1 MLWKKGW
8 YETRIRLLFVLA
20 LVVVITVLTMDPAPP
35 GAGSG
40 PLVGATMLPAMFA
53 AFLLAGAGVKTQLG
67 GLQRSKGLHGSMYYT
82 LSLPVTRTRL
92 FNVRVSLG
100 LAETAVIQIL
110 TISAIWLVHAP
121 PGPNATPSDMFKHVV
136 VSLPSDM
143 FKHEVVAFFCVT
155 AVYSLGVFFATFLDE
170 VYQHWATV
178 FTVVGTIVIL
188 SRVPL
193 PAWMQNFL
201 VVSQASPLNTHTMP
215 WMAMAVLLGLSGM
228 LLLIALKIV
237 RSLEY

>member
-1 MLWKKGW
+1 M
-8 YETRIRLLFVLA
+8 
-20 LVVVITVLTMDPAPP
+20 
-35 GAGSG
+35 
-40 PLVGATMLPAMFA
+40 VGATMIPAMLA
-53 AFLLAGAGVKTQLG
+53 ALLLAGAGVKTQLG

-100 LAETAVIQIL
+100 LAETAVIQVL
-110 TISAIWLVHAP
+110 TFCAIWLVHPA
-121 PGPNATPSDMFKHVV
+121 PGPNNAM
-136 VSLPSDM
+136 PSDM

-155 AVYSLGVFFATFLDE
+155 AVYSLGVFFAAFLDE
-170 VYQHWATV
+170 VYQHWASI

-193 PAWMQNFL
+193 PASMQAFL
-201 VVSQASPLNTHTMP
+201 VLSLASPLNTHTLP
-215 WMAMAVLLGLSGM
+215 WIAMAVLLGLSGM

>member
-20 LVVVITVLTMDPAPP
+20 VVVVIAVLTMSPPPA

-40 PLVGATMLPAMFA
+40 PLVGATTIPAMLA
-53 AFLLAGAGVKTQLG
+53 ALLLAGAGVKTQLG

-82 LSLPVTRTRL
+82 LSLPVKRTRL

-100 LAETAVIQIL
+100 LAETAGIL
-110 TISAIWLVHAP
+110 VLTWSALWLVNPAIRLS
-121 PGPNATPSDMFKHVV
+121 ATPSDMFKQG
-136 VSLPSDM
+136 
-143 FKHEVVAFFCVT
+143 VATFFCVT
-155 AVYSLGVFFATFLDE
+155 AVYSLGVFFAAFLDD
-170 VYQHWATV
+170 VYQHWATI

-188 SRVPL
+188 IRVPL
-193 PAWMQNFL
+193 PAWMQTFL
-201 VVSQASPLNTHTMP
+201 VLSLASPLNTHTMP
-215 WMAMAVLLGLSGM
+215 WMAMAVLLGLSAM

>member
-8 YETRIRLLFVLA
+8 YETRTRLLMVLA
-20 LVVVITVLTMDPAPP
+20 LVVVITVLTMGPPPPAA
-35 GAGSG
+35 AGLG
-40 PLVGATMLPAMFA
+40 PLVGATTMPAMFA
-53 AFLLAGAGVKTQLG
+53 AILLAGAGVKTQLG

-82 LSLPVTRTRL
+82 LSLPVKRTRL

-100 LAETAVIQIL
+100 LAETAGIL
-110 TISAIWLVHAP
+110 VLTWSALWLVNPAIRLS
-121 PGPNATPSDMFKHVV
+121 ATPFDMFKQGVV
-136 VSLPSDM
+136 T
-143 FKHEVVAFFCVT
+143 FFCVT
-155 AVYSLGVFFATFLDE
+155 VVYSLGVFFAAFLDD

-193 PAWMQNFL
+193 PASMNAFL
-201 VVSQASPLNTHTMP
+201 VLSLTSPLTTHTMP
-215 WMAMAVLLGLSGM
+215 WTAMAVLLGLSGM

>member
-20 LVVVITVLTMDPAPP
+20 VVVVIAVLTMSPPPA

-40 PLVGATMLPAMFA
+40 PLVGATTIPAMLA
-53 AFLLAGAGVKTQLG
+53 ALLLAGAGVKTQLG

-82 LSLPVTRTRL
+82 LSLPVKRTRL

-100 LAETAVIQIL
+100 LAETAGIL
-110 TISAIWLVHAP
+110 VLTWAALWLVNPNIRLHAI
-121 PGPNATPSDMFKHVV
+121 PSDMFKQG
-136 VSLPSDM
+136 
-143 FKHEVVAFFCVT
+143 VATFFCAM
-155 AVYSLGVFFATFLDE
+155 AVYSLGVFFSAFLDE

-188 SRVPL
+188 NRVPL

-201 VVSQASPLNTHTMP
+201 VLSLASPLNTHTMP
-215 WMAMAVLLGLSGM
+215 WTAMAVLLGLSGM
-228 LLLIALKIV
+228 LLMIALKIV

>member
-20 LVVVITVLTMDPAPP
+20 VVVVITIMTMSPSPPPP
-35 GAGSG
+35 GEGIG
-40 PLVGATMLPAMFA
+40 PLVGVTTIPAMA
-53 AFLLAGAGVKTQLG
+53 AALLLAGAGVKTQLG

-100 LAETAVIQIL
+100 LAETAVIQVL
-110 TISAIWLVHAP
+110 TFSAILLVHLHPA
-121 PGPNATPSDMFKHVV
+121 PGPNAM
-136 VSLPSDM
+136 PSDM

-155 AVYSLGVFFATFLDE
+155 AVYSLGVFFAAFLDD
-170 VYQHWATV
+170 VYQHWATI

-188 SRVPL
+188 NRVPL
-193 PAWMQNFL
+193 PAWMQSSL
-201 VVSQASPLNTHTMP
+201 ASPLNTHTMP

>member
-20 LVVVITVLTMDPAPP
+20 VVVAITVLTMDPAPAA
-35 GAGSG
+35 AGSG
-40 PLVGATMLPAMFA
+40 PLVGATTIPAMLA
-53 AFLLAGAGVKTQLG
+53 ALLLAGAGVKTQLG

-82 LSLPVTRTRL
+82 LSLPVKRTRL

-100 LAETAVIQIL
+100 LAETAVILVL
-110 TISAIWLVHAP
+110 TWAALLLVHSIFDSIP
-121 PGPNATPSDMFKHVV
+121 QPIKHGPTPSDLPKQGVV
-136 VSLPSDM
+136 T
-143 FKHEVVAFFCVT
+143 FCCVT

-178 FTVVGTIVIL
+178 FTVVGTFVIL
-188 SRVPL
+188 GRVTL
-193 PAWMQNFL
+193 PAWMQSFL
-201 VVSQASPLNTHTMP
+201 VLSLASPLNTHTMP
-215 WMAMAVLLGLSGM
+215 WNAMAVLLGLSGM
-228 LLLIALKIV
+228 MLLLALTIV

>member
-8 YETRIRLLFVLA
+8 YETRTRLLFALA
-20 LVVVITVLTMDPAPP
+20 LVVVIAVLTTGDPPP
-35 GAGSG
+35 AAAGFG
-40 PLVGATMLPAMFA
+40 PAIAATTIPAMFA
-53 AFLLAGAGVKTQLG
+53 ALLLAGAGVKTQLG
-67 GLQRSKGLHGSMYYT
+67 GLRRSRGLHGSMYYT

-100 LAETAVIQIL
+100 LAETAVIQVL
-110 TISAIWLVHAP
+110 TWSAIWLVHPA
-121 PGPNATPSDMFKHVV
+121 GTNAHPAGTNAIPSDLFKHGVA
-136 VSLPSDM
+136 
-143 FKHEVVAFFCVT
+143 AFFCVT
-155 AVYSLGVFFATFLDE
+155 AVYSLGVFFAAFLDE

-193 PAWMQNFL
+193 PASMDPFL
-201 VVSQASPLNTHTMP
+201 VLSLASPLNTHTMP
-215 WMAMAVLLGLSGM
+215 WIAMAVLLGLSGM
-228 LLLIALKIV
+228 LLLTALKIV

>member
-20 LVVVITVLTMDPAPP
+20 VVVVITIMTMSPSPPPP
-35 GAGSG
+35 GEGIG
-40 PLVGATMLPAMFA
+40 PLVGVTTIPAMA
-53 AFLLAGAGVKTQLG
+53 AALLLAGAGVKTQLG

-82 LSLPVTRTRL
+82 LSLPVKRTRL
-92 FNVRVSLG
+92 FSVRVSLG
-100 LAETAVIQIL
+100 LAEMAGIL
-110 TISAIWLVHAP
+110 VLTWSVLLLVHSAIRLSA
-121 PGPNATPSDMFKHVV
+121 APSDLFKHVPIRYDLFKQGV
-136 VSLPSDM
+136 VT
-143 FKHEVVAFFCVT
+143 FCCVT
-155 AVYSLGVFFATFLDE
+155 AVYSLGVFFASFLDE
-170 VYQHWATV
+170 VYQHWATL

-188 SRVPL
+188 NRVPL
-193 PAWMQNFL
+193 PAWMQSSL
-201 VVSQASPLNTHTMP
+201 ASPLNTHTMP

>member
-8 YETRIRLLFVLA
+8 YETRTRLLIVLA
-20 LVVVITVLTMDPAPP
+20 VVVVITVLTMGPPPPA

-40 PLVGATMLPAMFA
+40 PLVGATTIPAMLA
-53 AFLLAGAGVKTQLG
+53 ALLLAGAGVKTQLG

-82 LSLPVTRTRL
+82 LSLPVKRTRL

-100 LAETAVIQIL
+100 LAETAGIL
-110 TISAIWLVHAP
+110 VLTWSALWLVNPAIRLS
-121 PGPNATPSDMFKHVV
+121 ATPFDMFKQGVV
-136 VSLPSDM
+136 T
-143 FKHEVVAFFCVT
+143 FFCVT
-155 AVYSLGVFFATFLDE
+155 VVYSLGVFFAAFLDD

-178 FTVVGTIVIL
+178 FTVVGTFVIL
-188 SRVPL
+188 NRVPL
-193 PAWMQNFL
+193 PASMHAFL
-201 VVSQASPLNTHTMP
+201 VLSLASPLNTHTMP
-215 WMAMAVLLGLSGM
+215 WIAMAVLLGLSGM